1 MKTNILNILKD
12 CPKTLDYLTLDD
24 DGECPLCWD
33 IDGLTEMLPFVV
45 TESDGNDKMQPF
57 VLVVGWA
64 LTHLKEIRDELKKGG
79 KV

>member
-33 IDGLTEMLPFVV
+33 IDGLTEMLPFV
-45 TESDGNDKMQPF
+45 
-57 VLVVGWA
+57 LVVGWA
-64 LTHLKEIRDELKKGG
+64 LTHLKQIRDELKKGG
-79 KV
+79 GN